1 MAVQYLEF
9 EKDIKELETKIED
22 LKKFSAEKDID
33 LSHEINR
40 LEEELK
46 KELETIYKQLTVWQ
60 KNQVARHPNRPYTL
74 DYIENL
80 CTDFVELHGD
90 RLFKDDHAIVG
101 GLGKIDGQS
110 FVMIGHQK
118 GREMESH
125 LYRNFGMA
133 NPEGYRKALRLM
145 KLAERFQLPV
155 LTLID
160 TAGAY
165 PGLEAEERGQG
176 EAIARN
182 LMEMAGLNT
191 KIIAVIIGE
200 GGSGGALA
208 LGVADRV
215 YILEHSVYSVI
226 SPEGCAAILYNDA
239 SKAAEAAESLKI
251 DSMSLKEMEIVEAII
266 PEPAGGAHRNYKE
279 VAENLKE
286 QLLKGIKE
294 LEGLSLEEL
303 KNSRYEK
310 FRKYG
315 KFSE

>member
-46 KELETIYKQLTVWQ
+46 KELETIYKELTVWQ

-110 FVMIGHQK
+110 FVIIGHQK

-145 KLAERFQLPV
+145 KLAERFNLPV

-182 LMEMAGLNT
+182 RMEMAGLNT

-226 SPEGCAAILYNDA
+226 TPEGCDA
-239 SKAAEAAESLKI
+239 ML
-251 DSMSLKEMEIVEAII
+251 
-266 PEPAGGAHRNYKE
+266 
-279 VAENLKE
+279 
-286 QLLKGIKE
+286 
-294 LEGLSLEEL
+294 
-303 KNSRYEK
+303 
-310 FRKYG
+310 
-315 KFSE
+315 

>member
-1 MAVQYLEF
+1 MAVYLDF
-9 EKDIKELETKIED
+9 EKEIKELEIKIEE
-22 LKKFSAEKDID
+22 LKKFSQEKGID
-33 LSHEINR
+33 LSSEVEKLQNN
-40 LEEELK
+40 LK
-46 KELETIYKQLTVWQ
+46 DEMEKVYKNLTAWQ
-60 KNQVARHPNRPYTL
+60 KTQVARHPERPFTL
-74 DYIENL
+74 DYIETL
-80 CTDFVELHGD
+80 CKDFEELHGD

-101 GLGKIDGQS
+101 GIGKIDGQS
-110 FVMIGHQK
+110 FVIIGHQK
-118 GREMESH
+118 GREMQSH

-145 KLAERFQLPV
+145 RLAERFNLPV

-208 LGVADRV
+208 LGVADKV
-215 YILEHSVYSVI
+215 YILENSIYSVI

-239 SKAAEAAESLKI
+239 SKAPEAAENLKVDSSSL
-251 DSMSLKEMEIVEAII
+251 LKAGIVDAVISEAV
-266 PEPAGGAHRNYKE
+266 GGAHRDYKLT
-279 VAENLKE
+279 ADNLKK
-286 QLLKGIKE
+286 QVFAGLAE
-294 LEGLSLEEL
+294 LDGLSNEEL
-303 KNSRYEK
+303 KELRYEK
-310 FRKYG
+310 FRKFGAYT
-315 KFSE
+315 E